1 MDGLALCLLLTGTR
15 VKFCVKICVKIL
27 PDDPA

>member
-15 VKFCVKICVKIL
+15 VKVCVKICVMIL
-27 PDDPA
+27 TDR

>member
-15 VKFCVKICVKIL
+15 VKVCVKVCVMIL